1 LTELRVEEAE
11 VLLKAKKYDGAYYLA
26 GYAVEFGLKACIA
39 KKTRRYDYP
48 DKDFAIKCFSHKVE
62 QLVELADLRAALRS
76 DAALMVNWA
85 IVKDWTEQSR
95 FERKTRA
102 DAQALFDAITD
113 PVHGVL
119 QWIKSHW

>member
-1 LTELRVEEAE
+1 MNETLQGRSRIRRRVE
-11 VLLKAKKYDGAYYLA
+11 
-26 GYAVEFGLKACIA
+26 
-39 KKTRRYDYP
+39 
-48 DKDFAIKCFSHKVE
+48 DKIYHNTCRFVGS
-62 QLVELADLRAALRS
+62 LADLRAALRS

-113 PVHGVL
+113 PAHGVL
-119 QWIKSHW
+119 QWITSHW

>member
-1 LTELRVEEAE
+1 LTELRIEEAE

-39 KKTRRYDYP
+39 KKTRRYGCP
-48 DKDFAIKCFSHKVE
+48 DKDFAAKCFSHKVE

-102 DAQALFDAITD
+102 DAQALFDAITN
-113 PVHGVL
+113 PAHGVL